1 MSSSVEERI
10 VEMTFKG
17 NGFAEGAQKAV
28 QALTLLKEKL
38 GNLKGSEQDINNLD
52 AAGKRFS
59 LAGMV
64 SGLANIASRFT
75 TLGVIGTTVLA
86 DIASR
91 AVAAGFSIAKSLTI
105 DPIKAGLEVY
115 ETKINAIQTILAN
128 TGSAGTKLSDVTKAL
143 DELNKYANQTVYNF
157 GQMAQ
162 NIGTF
167 TAAGVD
173 LKTSVASIKGIA
185 NLAAL
190 SGSSAEQAS
199 TAMYQ
204 LSQAIAN
211 GKVNLQDWNSVVNAG
226 LGGKVFQNA
235 LVQTAKATGV
245 NIDAIIKKA
254 GSFRNSLQSGWLTS
268 KILTQTL
275 TTFTGDLS
283 AAQLKALGYTAAQTK
298 AILAQAKAAQ
308 DSATKIRTIT
318 QLQAALREEV
328 ATAWATVWQS
338 LIGNIGQATDLLSGI
353 HNTLETAFT
362 KPVYDFNNLLTA
374 FNKLGGRT
382 EIIAA
387 VKQSFSDLGRVLKP
401 IAQAFR
407 EVFPPVTALNL
418 MNIVLAFENFL
429 DAVRLSDESMKKL
442 KTTFV
447 GIFSIVKIVWDVIT
461 GLGHSLAIMFGA
473 AEQGS
478 GTFLTLTSRLGQ
490 WLINLRKA
498 IEQGDGLTK
507 FFTGL
512 GRVLSLPVKGIEL
525 IVGALGGF
533 AGAAN
538 GAVTAVK
545 PLVQKIGEAFKGLS
559 TAIADGI
566 KSGNFQNIV
575 NLVNQLLLGGV
586 LVSIRNFIKNLGQGE
601 SEKGGGLFA
610 TIKESFE
617 GLTGALKAMQT
628 NLKSGTLEKIAISV
642 ALLTAS
648 LVALSF
654 IDVKNLTKSLTA
666 ITVLFAEM
674 LTALSV
680 VVKVTDSAGIVK
692 MAAIGFALNLLATAI
707 LILSAAVAILAQFS
721 WAQLEKGLTAIAIL
735 LTELTAA
742 TLVMSANTKG
752 LVASAYSLEVM
763 AIALNILSA
772 AVKTLGSLDFGSL
785 VKGIGSVA
793 ALLVLMIAFQKFS
806 GGKGLITSA
815 AAMVL
820 IGAALNVMAAAVSSL
835 GKLSVKTLVKG
846 IASIAAVL
854 LILVVAMN
862 VMEGSIL
869 GAAALVVAAAAV
881 LILAK
886 ALTSLGGLSWVA
898 IAKAIVLLAGA
909 LVLLAAASIVMEA
922 SLPGAAAL
930 LVMAAALAIL
940 TPVLIAF
947 SQLSWEGIAKAL
959 VALAGAFIVIAAA
972 GILLTPL
979 VVVLLGIGAAILIM
993 GTGILAAGAGV
1004 TLLAAG
1010 LTLLAVALTAAGAAI
1025 AAFVTTILGS
1035 LPAAVNEVAG
1045 IIIALADG
1053 IAKAG
1058 PALLVAITVVLLAL
1072 LGAIAAVIPRAS
1084 VVFGQVLDAIL
1095 NTIVKYS
1102 PKIVSTFFGLL
1113 LTILNAIANYYP
1125 KFVSAGITLLVN
1137 LLNGIARQ
1145 IPKVAA
1151 AATNVI
1157 ITFINAIGASE
1168 LKIVAAG
1175 VTMIV
1180 NFINGLAAEI
1190 RKDTPRLR
1198 NAGINL
1204 ALAIIDG
1211 MTFGIFS
1218 GSGKIA
1224 AAARSVASV
1233 ALNAAKSW
1241 LGINSPAKKFIPVGE
1256 SMGEG
1261 TIVGMM
1267 NTLDDVASAA
1277 ETVSAAAL
1285 TAVQDSLSNMNDVVA
1300 ANMDLQPKITPVLD
1314 LSQAKDGFGKL
1325 SAMSKS
1331 QLIAASA
1338 STSTA
1343 SSISAD
1349 NAATANALS
1358 VAGTA
1363 SNTVYNQYNTSPVAL
1378 DATTIYRQTKNQLS
1392 ITRRQVT
1399 GANTVGSNQF
1409 SQ

>member
-1 MSSSVEERI
+1 MSATVEQRI

-28 QALTLLKEKL
+28 AALTLLKDKL
-38 GNLKGSEQDINNLD
+38 GALKGSEQQINSLD
-52 AAGKRFS
+52 EAGKKFS
-59 LAGMV
+59 LSGMTNGIEQLTSKFSALGIV
-64 SGLANIASRFT
+64 GITALTNIAN
-75 TLGVIGTTVLA
+75 
-86 DIASR
+86 R
-91 AVAAGFSIAKSLTI
+91 AINAGITIVKSLTI
-105 DPIKAGLEVY
+105 DPVKAGLEVY

-128 TGSAGTKLSDVTKAL
+128 TSAAGTKLSDVTKAL
-143 DELNKYANQTVYNF
+143 DQLNKYANQTVYNF

-235 LVQTAKATGV
+235 LEQTAKATGV

-254 GSFRNSLQSGWLTS
+254 GSFRNSLQQGWLTS

-275 TTFTGDLS
+275 TTFTGDLT

-328 ATAWATVWQS
+328 ATAWSTVWQS
-338 LIGNIGQATDLLSGI
+338 LIGNIGQATNLLSGI
-353 HNTLETAFT
+353 HNVLETAFT
-362 KPVYDFNNLLTA
+362 KPVYDFNNLLTE
-374 FNKLGGRT
+374 FNKLGGRD

-387 VKQSFSDLGRVLKP
+387 IKEAFVDLGRVIKP
-401 IAQAFR
+401 VAEAFR
-407 EVFPPVTALNL
+407 QVFPPVTALQL
-418 MNIVLAFENFL
+418 MNVVLAFENFL
-429 DAVRLSDESMKKL
+429 DAVRLSDDSMKKL

-447 GIFSIVKIVWDVIT
+447 GIFSVIKIVFDVVT

-473 AEQGS
+473 ADTGGNS
-478 GTFLTLTSRLGQ
+478 FLTLTAKIGQ
-490 WLINLRKA
+490 FLINVRKA
-498 IEQGDGLTK
+498 IESGDKLTK
-507 FFTGL
+507 FFTAL
-512 GRVLSLPVKGIEL
+512 GRVLTLPVKAIEL
-525 IVGALGGF
+525 IFKALSGLSGAIDK
-533 AGAAN
+533 
-538 GAVTAVK
+538 AVVAVK
-545 PLVQKIGEAFKGLS
+545 PFVQKIGDAFKGLGQ
-559 TAIADGI
+559 AIADGI
-566 KSGNFQNIV
+566 KSGSFQNVV
-575 NLVNQLLLGGV
+575 NIVNQLLLGGV
-586 LVSIRNFIKNLGQGE
+586 LVAIRNFIKNLGQGE
-601 SEKGGGLFA
+601 SGGGLFA
-610 TIKESFE
+610 SIKESFE
-617 GLTGALKAMQT
+617 GLTGALQAMQT

-654 IDVKNLTKSLTA
+654 IDVKNLTKALTA
-666 ITVLFAEM
+666 ITALFAEM

-692 MAAIGFALNLLATAI
+692 MAAIGLALNLLATSI
-707 LILSAAVAILAQFS
+707 LILSAAVAILSRLS
-721 WAQLEKGLTAIAIL
+721 WAELERGLGAIAIL
-735 LTELTAA
+735 LTELVAA

-772 AVKTLGSLDFGSL
+772 AVHTLGSMDFKSL
-785 VKGIGSVA
+785 EKGIGSIA
-793 ALLVLMIAFQKFS
+793 ALLVLMVAFQKFS
-806 GGKGLITSA
+806 GGENLIGTA
-815 AAMVL
+815 AAMLL
-820 IGAALNVMAAAVSSL
+820 IGVALEVISKSVATL
-835 GKLSVKTLVKG
+835 GALSFPKLVKG
-846 IASIAAVL
+846 IAGIAAVL
-854 LILVVAMN
+854 LVLVVAMN

-869 GAAALVVAAAAV
+869 GAAALVIAAAAV

-886 ALTSLGGLSWVA
+886 ALTSLGSLSWSA

-959 VALAGAFIVIAAA
+959 VTLAGTFVIIAAA

-979 VVVLLGIGAAILIM
+979 VVILLGLGAAILVI
-993 GTGILAAGAGV
+993 GTGILAAGAGI
-1004 TLLAAG
+1004 TLFAVG
-1010 LTLLAVALTAAGAAI
+1010 LTLLAAALTAAGAAI

-1035 LPAAVNEVAG
+1035 LPAAINE
-1045 IIIALADG
+1045 ISDILIALATG
-1053 IAKAG
+1053 ITKAG
-1058 PALLVAITVVLLAL
+1058 PAIAVAITAVLLAFL
-1072 LGAIAAVIPRAS
+1072 AAISAVLPRAA
-1084 VVFGQVLDAIL
+1084 VVFGQVLEVIL
-1095 NTIVKYS
+1095 STIIKYE
-1102 PKIVSTFFGLL
+1102 PKIIAAFFNILL
-1113 LTILNAIANYYP
+1113 SILNAIANYYP
-1125 KFVSAGITLLVN
+1125 KFISAGIQLLVN

-1180 NFINGLAAEI
+1180 NFINGLANEI

-1198 NAGINL
+1198 DAGINL

-1218 GSGKIA
+1218 GSGRIA

-1233 ALNAAKSW
+1233 ALNAAKNF

-1256 SMGEG
+1256 GMPEG
-1261 TIVGMM
+1261 TVVGMM
-1267 NTLDDVASAA
+1267 NGLSEIETAA
-1277 ETVSAAAL
+1277 QLMGATAL
-1285 TAVQDSLSNMNDVVA
+1285 TAMQETMANLSDVVSQ
-1300 ANMDLQPKITPVLD
+1300 NIDLTPTITPVLD
-1314 LSQAKDGFGKL
+1314 LTQVQDGFGTL
-1325 SAMSKS
+1325 SSMSKS

-1338 STSTA
+1338 SSSTA
-1343 SSISAD
+1343 SSISAA
-1349 NAATANALS
+1349 NAAAANAVNVTGNAAS
-1358 VAGTA
+1358 VT
-1363 SNTVYNQYNTSPVAL
+1363 YNQYNTSPVAL

-1392 ITRRQVT
+1392 ITKREVT
-1399 GANTVGSNQF
+1399 GANASRSN
-1409 SQ
+1409 